1 MVRIAVSGAHS
12 LGKSTLVN
20 DWVSAYPD
28 FNREEEP
35 YRVLGL
41 NGPYQIDFR
50 EKSTRL
56 QNGIQLFYNI
66 GRVLRYTDPTRH
78 VIFDRGP
85 IDYIAYSQYTANQRT
100 TDIDD
105 AFIETMLPAVRES
118 LENLDFIAFVPKSEK
133 WTVQMEDDGI
143 RPVDHAYRD
152 DVDTI
157 FKEIYREGRYNILPE
172 NNPPRVIELYGPR
185 LQRIKQLEQ
194 LIFNKPSED

>member
-12 LGKSTLVN
+12 LGKSTIVN
-20 DWVSAYPD
+20 DWVSAYPN

-35 YRVLGL
+35 FRVLGL
-41 NGPYQIDFR
+41 NGPYQINFR

-66 GRVLRYTDPTRH
+66 GRVLRYADPTHH

-105 AFIETMLPAVRES
+105 AFIETLLPAVRES
-118 LENLDFIAFVPKSEK
+118 LEHLDVIAFVPKSEK
-133 WTVQMEDDGI
+133 WAVEMEDDGI

-152 DVDTI
+152 DVDAI
-157 FKEIYREGRYNILPE
+157 FKEIYREGRYDIFPKNKR
-172 NNPPRVIELYGPR
+172 PRVIELYGSR
-185 LQRIKQLEQ
+185 IQRVTQLEQ
-194 LIFNKPSED
+194 IIFDQSRDD

>member
-1 MVRIAVSGAHS
+1 MRIAVSGAHS
-12 LGKSTLVN
+12 LGKSTIVN

-41 NGPYQIDFR
+41 NGPYQINFR

-66 GRVLRYTDPTRH
+66 SRVLRYADPTRN

-105 AFIETMLPAVRES
+105 SFIESMLPAVRES
-118 LENLDFIAFVPKSEK
+118 LEQLDVIAFVPKSEK
-133 WTVQMEDDGI
+133 WAVEMEDDGI

-157 FKEIYREGRYNILPE
+157 FKEIYREGRYNILSKI
-172 NNPPRVIELYGPR
+172 NPPRVIELYGSR
-185 LQRIKQLEQ
+185 IQRIKQLEQ
-194 LIFNKPSED
+194 IIFDSPCDD